1 MIRGFLMSGTTAP
14 AEMMRLALARWLDAK
29 AERGAVV
36 LSPDAAR
43 EVAGLIHP
51 RDKQGLET
59 EPVAK

>member
-43 EVAGLIHP
+43 ELARMADPQHKEQV
-51 RDKQGLET
+51 RRK
-59 EPVAK
+59 